1 MSRVLLASVLAL
13 LVAAGSGCTRYYWSR
28 SGATAE
34 QFDRDSQGCA
44 ERAVRTLGPG
54 ATTDAV
60 EQVYR
65 SCLQGRGYV
74 RDQQVD
80 PPPPGFYRGLESGEA
95 FADVAR
101 RAGAT
106 PGRGF
111 EEELDRLDDLK
122 ARGRI
127 TDEEYATMRRKLV
140 EGVTPATLAPP
151 ETAAAPAPATLA
163 GRWFGTDR
171 SVLDIRAVGGRQLE
185 WEWELS
191 TDRASQRANGSGSV
205 AGEQISL
212 FGRIT
217 GYAGSTQTVTF
228 TLTREGDILRGT
240 ANNANNLPR
249 AVVFRRQRP

>member
-1 MSRVLLASVLAL
+1 MSRVLLASVLVL

-34 QFDRDSQGCA
+34 QFDRDSRDCA
-44 ERAVRTLGPG
+44 DRAVRMLGLG
-54 ATTDAV
+54 AATDAV

-80 PPPPGFYRGLESGEA
+80 PPPPGFYRGFESSEA
-95 FADVAR
+95 FAEAAT
-101 RAGAT
+101 RAWASGQ
-106 PGRGF
+106 GF
-111 EEELDRLDDLK
+111 EQELARLDDLK

-151 ETAAAPAPATLA
+151 LAAAATPAPDTLA
-163 GRWFGTDR
+163 GRWYGSDR
-171 SVLDIRAVGGRQLE
+171 SVLDIRTVGGRQLE

-191 TDRASQRANGSGSV
+191 TDRTSQRANGSGSV
-205 AGEQISL
+205 AGDQISL
-212 FGRIT
+212 VGRIT
-217 GYAGSTQTVTF
+217 GYQGSTQTVTF
-228 TLTREGDILRGT
+228 TLTRESGVLRGSS
-240 ANNANNLPR
+240 NNANNLPR
-249 AVVFRRQRP
+249 AVVFRRERR